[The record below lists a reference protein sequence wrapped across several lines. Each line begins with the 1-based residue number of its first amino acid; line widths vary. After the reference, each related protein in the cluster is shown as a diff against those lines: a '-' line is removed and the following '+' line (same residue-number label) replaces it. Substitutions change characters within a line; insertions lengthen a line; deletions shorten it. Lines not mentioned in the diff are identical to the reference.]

1 MLLTNLDRTSL
12 DEVEAALRRGE
23 SVTARLACGLSRAYR
38 ADELAPLLDDA
49 RADDAEVQRTLRL
62 HLPPRPTGAKAH
74 RVTCVIPTHRHTPIG
89 LHALRRQDVELE
101 VLVLANGPAEVSG
114 DRVERVDW
122 EGHGAT
128 RQRGVELADGD
139 YVLFTVD
146 DALPRGGGVV
156 RTLVEALEEGG
167 YDAVFGRQVPWP
179 STDDVTR
186 ERLRQWTP
194 PGTEHRVVERLDHV
208 FALYRRETLLEHPL
222 SSVAIGED
230 LHWRQGRR
238 IGYVPTAPVV
248 HAHPRRARALFRRT
262 RDIHREHIAVGEP
275 PRVPDTAT
283 LMGALP
289 GAVAEGL
296 LHGPH
301 EVACQVAEL
310 LGQWAAAR

>member
-23 SVTARLACGLSRAYR
+23 SVTARLACGLPRAYR
-38 ADELAPLLDDA
+38 ADELAPLLDEA
-49 RADDAEVQRTLRL
+49 RADDVEVERALRL
-62 HLPPRPTGAKAH
+62 HLPPRPQGQRRA
-74 RVTCVIPTHRHTPIG
+74 RVTAIIPTHRQTPIG

-114 DRVERVDW
+114 DRVVQVDW

-128 RQRGVELADGD
+128 RQRGVELAEGD
-139 YVLFTVD
+139 YVLLTVD

-156 RTLVEALEEGG
+156 RTMVEALEAGG

-179 STDDVTR
+179 STDAVTR
-186 ERLRQWTP
+186 ERLRRWTP
-194 PGTEHRVVERLDHV
+194 PGTDHRRVDRLDHV
-208 FALYRRETLLEHPL
+208 FALYRRETLLASPL
-222 SSVAIGED
+222 PAVPIGED

-262 RDIHREHIAVGEP
+262 RDIHREHIAIGEA
-275 PRVPDTAT
+275 PRVPDTPT